1 MLLNLLQAVADSA
14 STASAINAAEQT
26 EKTLSYL
33 ELATKGGWL
42 MIVLLILSIIAIYI
56 FGSKWWM
63 ISKASKVNKNF
74 IKNIRV
80 LIHDGKTKSAIALC
94 RKYNT
99 PTARLVEKGIE
110 RIG

>member
-63 ISKASKVNKNF
+63 ISKFLFTLLAFEIIHHLLPSTSSAAS
-74 IKNIRV
+74 
-80 LIHDGKTKSAIALC
+80 G
-94 RKYNT
+94 
-99 PTARLVEKGIE
+99 G
-110 RIG
+110 